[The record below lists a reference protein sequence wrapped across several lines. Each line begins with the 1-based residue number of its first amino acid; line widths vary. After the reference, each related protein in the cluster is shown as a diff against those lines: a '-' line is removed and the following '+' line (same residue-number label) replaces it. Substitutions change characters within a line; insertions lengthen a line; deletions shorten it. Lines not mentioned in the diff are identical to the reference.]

1 MSEEYIDCG
10 FSRLAMITSTNLV
23 PSLFFLRAL
32 LEHEQPIPRVKCRVL
47 PVPDSG

>member
-10 FSRLAMITSTNLV
+10 FSRLAMVTSTNVV
-23 PSLFFLRAL
+23 PSLFPPRAL
-32 LEHEQPIPRVKCRVL
+32 FEHEQPLLRTKCKVF